1 MKSWKTTLL
10 GLIAGGLNLYAG
22 GMNLKNTLLSLGLA
36 ALGVA
41 AKDSGVTGGSLRE

>member
-22 GMNLKNTLLSLGLA
+22 GMSLKNTLLSICIA